1 MVDTEGAILIAG
13 RRDDWPG
20 GSRTLTP
27 RKATREPNGALWFG
41 AGLDGADAQVWFRI
55 DEQSIGRLPDKTPE
69 ARGRRLVDAL
79 LAWVSKSD
87 LPLGSALHRL
97 RSASLRAATRG
108 SNACG
113 GERPLT
119 ARWW

>member
-1 MVDTEGAILIAG
+1 MADAEGAILIAG

-41 AGLDGADAQVWFRI
+41 AELDGSDAQVWFRI
-55 DEQSIGRLPDKTPE
+55 DEESIGRLPDKTPE

-79 LAWVSKSD
+79 LTWVGKSD
-87 LPLGSALHRL
+87 RPL
-97 RSASLRAATRG
+97 RSALNRFAVRVSEGGDTWIERLR
-108 SNACG
+108 
-113 GERPLT
+113 
-119 ARWW
+119 W